1 MPSTLLSNLP
11 SEVTEL
17 MSTFLDS
24 HDLTQCVLVNKSW
37 HSLFIPSLWRTLR
50 NTDKDLRPLFLTRTF
65 WRAFFHY
72 HDHIRILETNDPT
85 FVIIIARILTKL
97 QSLTYCPT
105 DDDVVDVPTV
115 MWFNDIYS
123 TTPLSL
129 EVQEELRGYDN
140 PIILVT
146 LIHQNQNLRSL
157 SISEP
162 CFRLKNGDS
171 DFHNI
176 MPRIL
181 KLPSLERLEISFAAH
196 LSPPGLPPLDD
207 KTFEARLP
215 VFFADFVNYK
225 PPLGEGGYYIY
236 SESLK
241 EVSISGGF
249 ADIDPGRLVFLDK
262 CRQLETIRLSHLQ
275 EWSIISIPMA
285 LREFCPNVTH
295 FDWRKGSKRERDVS
309 MAMLLSSTT
318 VGWKRVELPD
328 MQDFGPM
335 AFDAFMKFAAE
346 TVEVLSV
353 EGWGRIG
360 HEEFLEILCTARTVD
375 QNLRDAFRW
384 LMGPKIGRAEVDI
397 QKKEIIDLISSYLT
411 PEELAVCLCV
421 CKEWRDTLI
430 PSLWRVVRVV
440 NEAMY
445 DRFRSK
451 ESRDALTMNSH
462 HICVVETTDPAFA
475 YFLATHCR
483 QHTSNIQSLIL
494 RLRKEEIVQPP
505 TTPPPRLNFSMSSP
519 SSSSSQN
526 DDHPAVIAPTIPET
540 ESSDRSA
547 FATIV
552 TQRLLFMNRNLRTLS
567 LDEGCFRMKDGPD
580 EFVKVMASAPTA
592 CLQRLEISFLG
603 AQQRDDFVRGT
614 PYDHDR
620 QRTGWRSWFGVS
632 TWRGFDSIGW
642 TLWPHWPYRG
652 FLSLR
657 VPS

>member
-1 MPSTLLSNLP
+1 MPPTHLSNLP

-17 MSTFLDS
+17 MSSFLDS

-50 NTDKDLRPLFLTRTF
+50 NTNKDLRPLFLTRTF

-215 VFFADFVNYK
+215 MFFADFVNDK

-249 ADIDPGRLVFLDK
+249 ADIDPGRLLFLDK

-295 FDWRKGSKRERDVS
+295 FDWRKGSKRESDES

-318 VGWKRVELPD
+318 VGWRRVELPD

-360 HEEFLEILCTARTVD
+360 HEEFLEILCTASKLRRLVGAPDRRLRREMRMFEVDAYKAFVKHTIEGVDRSWALGASMEFLQMRISGVPRPDVVHRRPRIKQQLLKKYGGKEEGEEGTRSTDAAAAAAEQQQQQAVRRYDVQRWIYTQLSGMTSLRELVLGTVD

-397 QKKEIIDLISSYLT
+397 QKKVKEMKECYDYSSLEFSMESGLEVLAGLKELRVLDVRMTAHRIGVVELEWMRRNWPKLREVRGLTDERMWMGGEDDKDGDKVKEEVTAWMAAHPHGIGSSY
-411 PEELAVCLCV
+411 V
-421 CKEWRDTLI
+421 
-430 PSLWRVVRVV
+430 
-440 NEAMY
+440 
-445 DRFRSK
+445 
-451 ESRDALTMNSH
+451 
-462 HICVVETTDPAFA
+462 
-475 YFLATHCR
+475 
-483 QHTSNIQSLIL
+483 
-494 RLRKEEIVQPP
+494 
-505 TTPPPRLNFSMSSP
+505 
-519 SSSSSQN
+519 
-526 DDHPAVIAPTIPET
+526 
-540 ESSDRSA
+540 
-547 FATIV
+547 
-552 TQRLLFMNRNLRTLS
+552 
-567 LDEGCFRMKDGPD
+567 
-580 EFVKVMASAPTA
+580 
-592 CLQRLEISFLG
+592 
-603 AQQRDDFVRGT
+603 
-614 PYDHDR
+614 
-620 QRTGWRSWFGVS
+620 
-632 TWRGFDSIGW
+632 
-642 TLWPHWPYRG
+642 
-652 FLSLR
+652 
-657 VPS
+657 